1 MQRTYTKTPGQES
14 LIGYQIEKLVHNCRW
29 IHQGICSIGFQVPR
43 TARETQSDVAAATNI
58 LSLWDHQR
66 KVLSKHTPQ
75 TYLCLCLCDVIGKRI
90 YTLINACTTFVRE
103 IYNGT
108 LKKSV
113 FKYVP
118 TNLITQFSVCQF

>member
-1 MQRTYTKTPGQES
+1 MLPQQQTFFPCGRIK
-14 LIGYQIEKLVHNCRW
+14 EKSCQS
-29 IHQGICSIGFQVPR
+29 IH
-43 TARETQSDVAAATNI
+43 
-58 LSLWDHQR
+58 
-66 KVLSKHTPQ
+66 
-75 TYLCLCLCDVIGKRI
+75 LCVCLCDVVGRRI

-118 TNLITQFSVCQF
+118 TNPITQFSICHFWPSIPKNLQLIIWQKSLQQTIIKP